1 MTCNNKLHYDTLHT
15 MISISKSEQEYL
27 SLVEVAEKLN
37 LSRMTVYRYV
47 RSKKL
52 PAYQFG
58 RDYRVHK
65 DDLDAFISSLKV

>member
-1 MTCNNKLHYDTLHT
+1 MIPTTNK
-15 MISISKSEQEYL
+15 SQEFY
-27 SLVEVAEKLN
+27 SLQEIAEKLN

-58 RDYRVHK
+58 RHYRIRK
-65 DDLDAFISSLKV
+65 SDLETFLAQFKF